1 MAYLQIVRN
10 ASFLF
15 VKAIA
20 MIKKIRFNVIDKLLK
35 RINLLPPGE
44 YLSMLRYYGIVVGE
58 DTYISPDAVVD
69 ITRPSLVTI
78 GRKCYLNLG
87 FKLLTHDWVAGVMR
101 HVYGEFLNSSGRVT
115 IGNNVGT
122 GYNVTILKGVT
133 IGDNVFIAAN
143 SLVTKDVPSNCVIG
157 GQPAKVMCTLDD
169 YRQKRLAQCESE
181 ALDYARSIR
190 ERFHREPRVEDFYEE
205 FSLFVDGNNEK
216 DYPNLPVAKQL
227 GDEYL
232 CWKRFHKRKYI
243 DFEAFLKASYNT
255 TYEN

>member
-1 MAYLQIVRN
+1 M
-10 ASFLF
+10 F
-15 VKAIA
+15 
-20 MIKKIRFNVIDKLLK
+20 KKIRYQIIDKLLK
-35 RINLLPPGE
+35 RINLLPASE
-44 YLSMLRYYGIVVGE
+44 FLALLRYHGIVVGE
-58 DTYISPDAVVD
+58 DTYISPNAIIDL
-69 ITRPSLVTI
+69 TRPSLVTI
-78 GRKCYLNLG
+78 GNNCYLNSG
-87 FKLLTHDWVAGVMR
+87 FNLLTHDWVAGVMR

-205 FSLFVDGNNEK
+205 FSFFVDGNNEK
-216 DYPNLPVAKQL
+216 DYPTLPIIKQL
-227 GDEYL
+227 GGGGVLSME
-232 CWKRFHKRKYI
+232 
-243 DFEAFLKASYNT
+243 KAA
-255 TYEN
+255 

>member
-1 MAYLQIVRN
+1 M
-10 ASFLF
+10 F
-15 VKAIA
+15 
-20 MIKKIRFNVIDKLLK
+20 KKIRYQIIDKLLK
-35 RINLLPPGE
+35 RINLLPASE
-44 YLSMLRYYGIVVGE
+44 FLAMLRYYGIVVGE
-58 DTYISPDAVVD
+58 DTYISPNAIIDF
-69 ITRPSLVTI
+69 TRPSLVTI
-78 GRKCYLNLG
+78 GNNCYLNSG
-87 FKLLTHDWVAGVMR
+87 FNLLTHDWVAGVMR

-205 FSLFVDGNNEK
+205 FSFFVDGNNEK
-216 DYPNLPVAKQL
+216 DYPTLPIIKQL
-227 GDEYL
+227 GGGYYR
-232 CWKRFHKRKYI
+232 WKRQHKRKYK
-243 DFEAFLKASYNT
+243 DFEAFIKASYVT
-255 TYEN
+255 AHED